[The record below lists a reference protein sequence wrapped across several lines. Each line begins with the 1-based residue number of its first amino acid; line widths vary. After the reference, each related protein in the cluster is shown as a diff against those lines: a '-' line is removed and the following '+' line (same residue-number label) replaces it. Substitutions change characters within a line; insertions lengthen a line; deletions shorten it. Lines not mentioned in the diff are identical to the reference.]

1 MQLDVK
7 FDDKIEL
14 KEFYA
19 LTDINYS
26 ISDAKQEDD
35 SLEGNVIVSGNYYKS
50 DMEEKNTFSKAI
62 PFTVVF
68 KNNDYHYSAVEVKNF
83 TYSEIVNFGIECS
96 FELQVEYDINS
107 DIEDYQEDLKSEIQ
121 EKYDDLLNE
130 ILKTRDDNFLDDN
143 ISVIEAKDELR
154 VDLSKL
160 KESSTSY
167 RVYYPNSDKQLE
179 QIAALEKVGIDKLY
193 KSNSDYAKT
202 KRVVVK

>member
-50 DMEEKNTFSKAI
+50 DMEEKNTFSRAI

-68 KNNDYHYSAVEVKNF
+68 KNNDY
-83 TYSEIVNFGIECS
+83 
-96 FELQVEYDINS
+96 
-107 DIEDYQEDLKSEIQ
+107 
-121 EKYDDLLNE
+121 
-130 ILKTRDDNFLDDN
+130 R
-143 ISVIEAKDELR
+143 
-154 VDLSKL
+154 
-160 KESSTSY
+160 
-167 RVYYPNSDKQLE
+167 
-179 QIAALEKVGIDKLY
+179 
-193 KSNSDYAKT
+193 
-202 KRVVVK
+202 